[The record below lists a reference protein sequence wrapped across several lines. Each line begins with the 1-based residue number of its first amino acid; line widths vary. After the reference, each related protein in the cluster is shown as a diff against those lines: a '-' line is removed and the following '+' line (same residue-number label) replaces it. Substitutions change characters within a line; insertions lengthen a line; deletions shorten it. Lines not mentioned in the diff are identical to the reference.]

1 MQIQTIRQQSEE
13 DTGSVYRV
21 TSGYPRVGCF
31 GLAIPSTIASPVSL
45 RISSFWNLWLGKVY
59 VYLHIYVFER
69 FLDLIGMLLRGVFFF
84 EKNKITWWFRFGIIW
99 NLLKIVL
106 FKSALEFA
114 VYRDACVLFEN
125 ILDFRIF

>member
-31 GLAIPSTIASPVSL
+31 GLAVPSTIASLVSL
-45 RISSFWNLWLGKVY
+45 RISSFWNLWLGKIY

-69 FLDLIGMLLRGVFFF
+69 FLDLIGMLLRGVFFS
-84 EKNKITWWFRFGIIW
+84 KKIK
-99 NLLKIVL
+99 LLGGFDL
-106 FKSALEFA
+106 G
-114 VYRDACVLFEN
+114 
-125 ILDFRIF
+125 